1 MKTKYDTY
9 NRWASLFVVT
19 CETLITGGLFYAL
32 FLATEDTPWHKILK
46 APHLQVI
53 LTVML
58 CYFVSAI
65 QIGVVLYRRKVY
77 AYQIIGRV
85 LRSTIFF
92 GVLSGVVLE
101 LGDFMDAWSYFYLTF
116 LGLLFVCLAIFRTT
130 MRWGLKRYRSRGG
143 NVRYVVLVGSSENN
157 RELYY
162 ELTTQGWMGFKVKG
176 YFDFQPNPEFPQEC
190 PYLGQPQEVEE
201 YLEKNG
207 NTHYLFC
214 CLPSKEH
221 VIIRLLIDYCEN
233 HLVHFYS
240 VPNIYNYL
248 HNRVYFNM
256 LGNVPF
262 LSLRPDPLSKTG
274 NKTLK
279 RTFDIV
285 FSLLF
290 LCTFFPIIL
299 IIVTIVTKITMPGP
313 VFFKQKRNGLN
324 DKEFY
329 CYKFRSMKVNAQADT
344 LQATKDDPRK
354 TRWGNNHA

>member
-9 NRWASLFVVT
+9 NRWASFFIVT

-32 FLATEDTPWHKILK
+32 FLATESTPWYKILK

-101 LGDFMDAWSYFYLTF
+101 LGNFMDAWSYFYLTF

-130 MRWGLKRYRSRGG
+130 MRWAIKRYRSRGG

-162 ELTTQGWMGFKVKG
+162 ELTTQDWMGYRVNG
-176 YFDFQPNPEFPQEC
+176 YFDFLPNSEFPQEC
-190 PYLGQPQEVEE
+190 RYLGQPQDVEE
-201 YLEKNG
+201 YLEKHG

-221 VIIRLLIDYCEN
+221 VIIRSLINYCEN

-274 NKTLK
+274 NKILK

-290 LCTFFPIIL
+290 LCTLFPIIL

-313 VFFKQKRNGLN
+313 VFF
-324 DKEFY
+324 
-329 CYKFRSMKVNAQADT
+329 QAET
-344 LQATKDDPRK
+344 QRTERQGVLLLQVP
-354 TRWGNNHA
+354 

>member
-1 MKTKYDTY
+1 M
-9 NRWASLFVVT
+9 
-19 CETLITGGLFYAL
+19 
-32 FLATEDTPWHKILK
+32 FLTTEDTPWHKILQ

-58 CYFVSAI
+58 CYFVSAM
-65 QIGVVLYRRKVY
+65 QAGVVLYRRKVY
-77 AYQIIGRV
+77 AYQILGKV
-85 LRSTIFF
+85 LRSTICF

-101 LGDFMDAWSYFYLTF
+101 LGRFMDAWSYFYLTF
-116 LGLLFVCLAIFRTT
+116 LGLLFISLSVFRIL
-130 MRWGLKRYRSRGG
+130 MRWGLKRYRSKGG
-143 NVRYVVLVGSSENN
+143 NLRYVVLVGSSENN

-162 ELTTQGWMGFKVKG
+162 ELTTQDWTGFRVNG
-176 YFDFQPNPEFPQEC
+176 YFDFEPNPKFPQEC
-190 PYLGQPQEVEE
+190 PYLGKPQEVTD

-221 VIIRLLIDYCEN
+221 VIIRSLINYCEN

-248 HNRVYFNM
+248 QNRVYFNM
-256 LGNVPF
+256 IGNVPF
-262 LSLRPDPLSKTG
+262 LSLRPDPLSRMG
-274 NKTLK
+274 NKMMK
-279 RTFDIV
+279 RAFDIV

-290 LCTFFPIIL
+290 LCTLFPIIL
-299 IIVTIVTKITMPGP
+299 LIVTIITKLTMPGP

-329 CYKFRSMKVNAQADT
+329 CYKFRSMRVNTQADS

-354 TRWGNNHA
+354 TRWGNIMRKRASTNCRSSSMCCWAT

>member
-9 NRWASLFVVT
+9 NRWASFFIVT

-32 FLATEDTPWHKILK
+32 FLATESTPWYKILK

-58 CYFVSAI
+58 CYFASAI

-101 LGDFMDAWSYFYLTF
+101 LGNFMDAWSYFYLTF

-130 MRWGLKRYRSRGG
+130 MRWAIKRYRSRGG

-162 ELTTQGWMGFKVKG
+162 ELTTQDWMGYRVNG
-176 YFDFQPNPEFPQEC
+176 YFDFLPNSEFPQEC
-190 PYLGQPQEVEE
+190 RYLGQPQDVEE
-201 YLEKNG
+201 YLEKHG

-221 VIIRLLIDYCEN
+221 VIIRSLINYCEN

-262 LSLRPDPLSKTG
+262 LSLRPAPLSKTG
-274 NKTLK
+274 NKILK

-290 LCTFFPIIL
+290 LCTLFPIIL
-299 IIVTIVTKITMPGP
+299 IIVTIVTKITMPALCSSS
-313 VFFKQKRNGLN
+313 RNET
-324 DKEFY
+324 D
-329 CYKFRSMKVNAQADT
+329 
-344 LQATKDDPRK
+344 
-354 TRWGNNHA
+354 

>member
-58 CYFVSAI
+58 CYFVSTM

-162 ELTTQGWMGFKVKG
+162 ELTTQDWMG
-176 YFDFQPNPEFPQEC
+176 
-190 PYLGQPQEVEE
+190 
-201 YLEKNG
+201 
-207 NTHYLFC
+207 
-214 CLPSKEH
+214 S
-221 VIIRLLIDYCEN
+221 R
-233 HLVHFYS
+233 
-240 VPNIYNYL
+240 
-248 HNRVYFNM
+248 
-256 LGNVPF
+256 
-262 LSLRPDPLSKTG
+262 
-274 NKTLK
+274 
-279 RTFDIV
+279 
-285 FSLLF
+285 
-290 LCTFFPIIL
+290 
-299 IIVTIVTKITMPGP
+299 
-313 VFFKQKRNGLN
+313 
-324 DKEFY
+324 
-329 CYKFRSMKVNAQADT
+329 
-344 LQATKDDPRK
+344 
-354 TRWGNNHA
+354 